1 MKPLLRFSVSLWT
14 LLVFIALLKNSH
26 AQCSAMKCGNNETL
40 TVTTTTVKHEHTP
53 NCTLSTGGNISRDSF
68 LTGLTPGAV
77 YEIFINCSS
86 CCANVTL
93 TPDVVRN
100 LTVTNVTTSS
110 VSVDWSEPEGNSSF
124 YRVQWTDG
132 QFNDTSYVSETSMTI
147 SNLTAGVQYKI
158 IVTAVADDNH
168 TDGQS
173 TAVTQ
178 YTRPGII
185 GNHHIVSQN
194 TSSISVNW
202 ASPPGEVFMYRL
214 EWHNGGVLMTRYTND
229 TFAVLSEL
237 ISGTNYTITVTAVAG
252 DNETEGDPYT
262 FTSFTSKHILSILNY
277 SFCCL

>member
-1 MKPLLRFSVSLWT
+1 
-14 LLVFIALLKNSH
+14 
-26 AQCSAMKCGNNETL
+26 
-40 TVTTTTVKHEHTP
+40 
-53 NCTLSTGGNISRDSF
+53 
-68 LTGLTPGAV
+68 
-77 YEIFINCSS
+77 
-86 CCANVTL
+86 
-93 TPDVVRN
+93 
-100 LTVTNVTTSS
+100 
-110 VSVDWSEPEGNSSF
+110 
-124 YRVQWTDG
+124 
-132 QFNDTSYVSETSMTI
+132 MTI

-158 IVTAVADDNH
+158 NVTAVADDNH

-229 TFAVLSEL
+229 TLAVLSEL

-262 FTSFTSKHILSILNY
+262 FTSFTRPELVRNLTVTNVTTSSVSVDWSEPEGNSSFYRVQWTDGQINDTVYVSETSMTISNLTAGVQYKIIVTAVADDNHTDGQNTAVTQYTSK
-277 SFCCL
+277 